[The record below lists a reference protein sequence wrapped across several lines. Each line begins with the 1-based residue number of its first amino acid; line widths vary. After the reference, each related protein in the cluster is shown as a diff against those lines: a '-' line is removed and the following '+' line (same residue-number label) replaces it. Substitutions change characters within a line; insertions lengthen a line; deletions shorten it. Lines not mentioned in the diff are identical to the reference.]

1 MLVGEE
7 HLYCLMAMCQ
17 ENSRNWLVKIE
28 SCYCEI
34 CINLKK
40 IILRISLYNILTKL
54 STQVI
59 RKMKNVGKGII
70 SWPKTKFPEL
80 MS

>member
-1 MLVGEE
+1 MEE

-28 SCYCEI
+28 SCYCEN

-54 STQVI
+54 SRQVTRI
-59 RKMKNVGKGII
+59 MKNVGKGII

-80 MS
+80 IS

>member
-1 MLVGEE
+1 MEE

-28 SCYCEI
+28 SCYCENR
-34 CINLKK
+34 INLKK

-54 STQVI
+54 SRQVTRI
-59 RKMKNVGKGII
+59 MKKGD
-70 SWPKTKFPEL
+70 
-80 MS
+80 

>member
-1 MLVGEE
+1 MEE

-17 ENSRNWLVKIE
+17 ENSRNWLAKIE
-28 SCYCEI
+28 SCYCEN

-54 STQVI
+54 SRQVTRI
-59 RKMKNVGKGII
+59 MKNVVKGII

-80 MS
+80 IS

>member
-1 MLVGEE
+1 MEE

-28 SCYCEI
+28 SCCCEN

-40 IILRISLYNILTKL
+40 NFSVQYSYKIKQTSDQNNEKGGLVGPKL
-54 STQVI
+54 NSQ
-59 RKMKNVGKGII
+59 N
-70 SWPKTKFPEL
+70 
-80 MS
+80 